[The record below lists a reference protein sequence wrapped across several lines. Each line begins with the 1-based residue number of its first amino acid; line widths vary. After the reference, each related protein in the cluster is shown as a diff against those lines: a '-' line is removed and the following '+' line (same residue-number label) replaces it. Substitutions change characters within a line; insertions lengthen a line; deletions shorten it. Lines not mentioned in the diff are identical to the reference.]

1 MDRSTVCTSSNY
13 DAVQCNVLFTLRC
26 AVCVRWARRDL
37 KLYLIIY
44 QEDFEGKKNNKSQ
57 QATETFYRWK
67 VK

>member
-44 QEDFEGKKNNKSQ
+44 QEDFEGKKTTNLNKQ
-57 QATETFYRWK
+57 QKHFIVGR
-67 VK
+67 